1 MESQTSLSGRSRSSD
16 TLTPLKSHSRPRRES
31 YTYSLLGST
40 TKEDTLTLRLAA
52 RRERSVAYKELDA
65 DQRKQRKHPFEADQ
79 VPGVQRMHCV
89 EMKLRPEQYQALR
102 LWFKDARWTCASA
115 APSSIEE

>member
-1 MESQTSLSGRSRSSD
+1 M
-16 TLTPLKSHSRPRRES
+16 
-31 YTYSLLGST
+31 
-40 TKEDTLTLRLAA
+40 
-52 RRERSVAYKELDA
+52 AYKGLDA
-65 DQRKQRKHPFEADQ
+65 DQRKQRKRPFEADQ

-115 APSSIEE
+115 APSSVEE